1 MHVLRSNCA
10 QLANG
15 RAFGALA
22 AAIRSLFANNEK
34 GVWYDPSDFSTMFQD
49 AAGTTPVTAVGQ
61 PVGCILDK
69 SGRGNHA
76 TQATATSRP
85 TLQQDSGGRY
95 YLLFDGVDDWLQ
107 TGSIDFTSTDKM
119 TVVAGV
125 RKLSDAAVG
134 IPLEV
139 GTDTGT
145 VNGSFMLVYPNDPS
159 LTNTWRLGAR
169 GSATVQTYHN
179 TSAAAPSSDV
189 FAATFDLRG
198 ASPAAVAVGR
208 RNGVAST
215 PYATSGTN
223 AGTGN
228 FASLPL
234 YIGLRNGA
242 SFPFNGHI
250 YQLIV
255 RGALT
260 SDVARI
266 EQYVNLKTGAY

>member
-61 PVGCILDK
+61 PVGRILDK

-107 TGSIDFTSTDKM
+107 TVSIDFTSTDKM

-125 RKLSDAAVG
+125 RKLSSSIQSVVE
-134 IPLEV
+134 LSNV
-139 GTDTGT
+139 
-145 VNGSFMLVYPNDPS
+145 VNSSNGSFAILANTS
-159 LTNTWRLGAR
+159 TNTTVLRYRAIGTPSVFGDVSHSLADSVSAVLTGSLDFSQITQSLRLNG
-169 GSATVQTYHN
+169 GSV
-179 TSAAAPSSDV
+179 
-189 FAATFDLRG
+189 
-198 ASPAAVAVGR
+198 
-208 RNGVAST
+208 
-215 PYATSGTN
+215 ATSSTN
-223 AGTGN
+223 TGVDN
-228 FASLPL
+228 FGNYPL
-234 YIGLRNGA
+234 YIGRRGGSLL
-242 SFPFNGHI
+242 PFNGRI
-250 YQLIV
+250 YSLIV
-255 RGALT
+255 RGAQ
-260 SDVARI
+260 SSQSQI
-266 EQYVNLKTGAY
+266 EASESYVNKKTGAY